1 MKNKLVFP
9 FAFEAKLL
17 SEQNESNILSSKIQS
32 SNIMQCRS
40 SPFQADFLYLPTSD
54 RKQLNYQKKNVFIRK
69 FIDNML
75 DQIRKVKKLTNYH
88 ISLIG
93 DQGAS
98 EEVLTKRKSS
108 TLHHLNQQQMRFCQD
123 IKKSIIIK
131 LEKLPLI
138 HPGQY
143 MKVIWDIVAVTAR
156 LYFLYIIPIDLAW
169 VTQQFI
175 FHDLHYFSIM
185 FLLILVFDL
194 LLSLNTIYFQN
205 GEAVQSRIKI
215 IKNSLY
221 NTYGLQWLSVL
232 QLLIYFIVSAFT
244 DVSLDISNNLI
255 NIGLLIFLV
264 HHKTIINYVTNY
276 EEGLNLSKQT
286 SSILALL
293 KLIAFLFYVIHLFS
307 CFWFWIGRYSID
319 NYEGKSWL
327 ISTNMLEQSWNTQY
341 LQAFYYTAVTIFT
354 VGYGDVTPQSNIE
367 KIVSVILIMIS
378 SIQLPY
384 SVNTVGTIITE
395 MTAFS
400 EEKKRKLRIINSYM
414 NKTSLSSGLQVQV
427 RKYLSY
433 YWENKVVSQSE
444 EEKEII
450 DSLSEFLRQS
460 LISEA
465 HQKIFDQCSLFRIPF
480 TEQFKKQLI
489 KEVQEVLLSPEQ
501 DMKQPNDILL
511 YYIEEGSVQICLQQG
526 RKINLGIVNK
536 GASIGVKNFIL
547 GTESLESFKS
557 VGFTKAMILKRKS
570 FLKIL
575 QDHPE
580 DYELFCS
587 IRDKL
592 IFQGDDQYFNVE
604 CFSCGKLSHK
614 LIDCP
619 LIKFIPDQEFLIKKY
634 LYPKNQERVKFDR
647 TRLKG
652 QSLNQNLKKLE
663 QCALLIQKDDPQLF
677 QLYKFDNILNI
688 DEEQLKHYI
697 KKSNATQIINHHIP
711 MIKKKIISTFEQNQ
725 DPIRKKFRQLVNKL
739 ISINKIY
746 PYFLIQTYVQFEKII
761 EQRSIQQTLQILEQR
776 LKNIHQLD
784 NKRFNM
790 YLNDINFIIQKLSNK
805 IYIDDQ
811 EFESPQTYKYYF
823 RKDNF
828 SIVKQKNFLQN
839 LSILKKFIQYVQYP
853 GDIIQQFKLTQIG
866 MFLVAHKRRQNFC
879 VSADQAVI
887 K

>member
-1 MKNKLVFP
+1 MKQRLPLP

-17 SEQNESNILSSKIQS
+17 SEQNESNLLSSKIQS
-32 SNIMQCRS
+32 SKLMQYRS
-40 SPFQADFLYLPTSD
+40 SPFQADFWCLPTND
-54 RKQLNYQKKNVFIRK
+54 KKQLNYEKKNHYIRK

-75 DQIRKVKKLTNYH
+75 DHIRKIKKLTNFH

-98 EEVLTKRKSS
+98 EEIFAKRKSS
-108 TLHHLNQQQMRFCQD
+108 TLHHLNQQQLKFFQN
-123 IKKSIIIK
+123 IKKSIIIQ

-143 MKVIWDIVAVTAR
+143 IKVIWDIIAVTAR

-169 VTQQFI
+169 VNQQFI
-175 FHDLHYFSIM
+175 FHDLQYISIM
-185 FLLILVFDL
+185 FILILVFDL

-205 GEAVQSRIKI
+205 GEAVESRVHI

-221 NTYGLQWLSVL
+221 NTYGLQWLSVF
-232 QLLIYFIVSAFT
+232 QLLVYFIISAFT
-244 DVSLDISNNLI
+244 DISLDISNNI
-255 NIGLLIFLV
+255 FNIGLLIFLV
-264 HHKTIINYVTNY
+264 HHKTIINYATNY

-286 SSILALL
+286 STILALI

-307 CFWFWIGRYSID
+307 CFWFWVGRYSVD

-327 ISTNMLEQSWNTQY
+327 VSTNMLEQTWNTQY

-384 SVNTVGTIITE
+384 SINTVGTIITE
-395 MTAFS
+395 ISAFS

-450 DSLSEFLRQS
+450 DSLSEFLRQQ
-460 LISEA
+460 LINEA
-465 HQKIFDQCSLFRIPF
+465 HQNIFDQCTLFRIPF

-489 KEVQEVLLSPEQ
+489 KEVEEVLLAPEQ
-501 DMKQPNDILL
+501 DLKQSNDILL

-536 GASIGVKNFIL
+536 GASIGMKNFIT
-547 GTESLESFKS
+547 GTESCETLKS
-557 VGFTKAMILKRKS
+557 VGFTKAMLLKRKC

-592 IFQGDDQYFNVE
+592 IFEKDDQYFNVK
-604 CFSCGKLSHK
+604 CFSCGKDSHK
-614 LIDCP
+614 LIECP
-619 LIKFIPDQEFLIKKY
+619 LIKFIPDKEFLIKQY
-634 LYPKNQERVKFDR
+634 LYPKTQERVHYQRSRK
-647 TRLKG
+647 KV
-652 QSLNQNLKKLE
+652 QSVNQNRKMLE
-663 QCALLIQKDDPQLF
+663 QCALLIQKDNPQLF
-677 QLYKFDNILNI
+677 QLYRFDNILNI

-697 KKSNATQIINHHIP
+697 KKTNAIQNINIHIP
-711 MIKKKIISTFEQNQ
+711 KVKKKIISVFEQNQ
-725 DPIRKKFRQLVNKL
+725 DPIKKKFRQLVNKL

-746 PYFLIQTYVQFEKII
+746 PYFLIQTYVEFEKII

-776 LKNIHQLD
+776 LKIINQLN
-784 NKRFNM
+784 NKRFDI

-805 IYIDDQ
+805 TYIDDQ
-811 EFESPQTYKYYF
+811 EFESPKTYKYYF

-839 LSILKKFIQYVQYP
+839 LNILKKFIYYVQYP
-853 GDIIQQFKLTQIG
+853 GDLIRKFNLTQIG
-866 MFLVAHKRRQNFC
+866 MFLVINKRRQNFC
-879 VSADQAVI
+879 VSADQAI

>member
-1 MKNKLVFP
+1 MKNRLMLP

-17 SEQNESNILSSKIQS
+17 SEQNESNIPSSKIQS
-32 SNIMQCRS
+32 SKLMQCRS
-40 SPFQADFLYLPTSD
+40 SPFQADYWCLPTND
-54 RKQLNYQKKNVFIRK
+54 RKQLNYEKKNVFTRK
-69 FIDNML
+69 FMDNML
-75 DQIRKVKKLTNYH
+75 DHIRKVKRLTNFH
-88 ISLIG
+88 LSLIG

-98 EEVLTKRKSS
+98 EDVLTKRKSS
-108 TLHHLNQQQMRFCQD
+108 TLHHLNQQQLRFFQD

-143 MKVIWDIVAVTAR
+143 MKVVWDIVAVTAR

-169 VTQQFI
+169 VNQQFI
-175 FHDLHYFSIM
+175 FHDMWYISIM

-205 GEAVQSRIKI
+205 GEAVQSRVHI
-215 IKNSLY
+215 IKNI
-221 NTYGLQWLSVL
+221 L

-244 DVSLDISNNLI
+244 DISLDISNNII
-255 NIGLLIFLV
+255 NMGLLIFLV

-307 CFWFWIGRYSID
+307 CFWFWIGKYSID
-319 NYEGKSWL
+319 NYEGRSWL
-327 ISTNMLEQSWNTQY
+327 VSTSMLEQSWNTQY

-395 MTAFS
+395 ISAFT

-465 HQKIFDQCSLFRIPF
+465 HQKIFDQCTLFRIPF

-501 DMKQPNDILL
+501 DLKQPNDILL
-511 YYIEEGSVQICLQQG
+511 YYIEDGSIQICLQQG

-547 GTESLESFKS
+547 GTESLETFKS

-575 QDHPE
+575 QEHPE

-592 IFQGDDQYFNVE
+592 IFQGDDQYFNVK
-604 CFSCGKLSHK
+604 CFSCGKDTHK
-614 LIDCP
+614 LIECP
-619 LIKFIPDQEFLIKKY
+619 LIKFVPDKEFLIKKY
-634 LYPKNQERVKFDR
+634 LYPKLQERVEFKR
-647 TRLKG
+647 TRQKV
-652 QSLNQNLKKLE
+652 QSLKQNRKKLE
-663 QCALLIQKDDPQLF
+663 QYALLIQKDEPQLF

-688 DEEQLKHYI
+688 DEEQLKFYI
-697 KKSNATQIINHHIP
+697 KRSNTTQLINHHIP
-711 MIKKKIISTFEQNQ
+711 KIKKKMISIFELNQ
-725 DPIRKKFRQLVNKL
+725 DPIRKRFRQLVNKL

-746 PYFLIQTYVQFEKII
+746 PYFLIQTYVQFEKMI
-761 EQRSIQQTLQILEQR
+761 EQRSIQLTLQILEQR

-784 NKRFNM
+784 NKRFNQ
-790 YLNDINFIIQKLSNK
+790 YLSDINFIIQKLSNK
-805 IYIDDQ
+805 TYIDDQ

-828 SIVKQKNFLQN
+828 SIVKQKNYFQN
-839 LSILKKFIQYVQYP
+839 LSILKRFIQYVQYP
-853 GDIIQQFKLTQIG
+853 GDLIQQFKLTQIG
-866 MFLVAHKRRQNFC
+866 MFIVANKRRQNFC
-879 VSADQAVI
+879 VSADQVI